1 MNTTQHIFG
10 VGVAVEASKFCRLA
24 GFKAE
29 KVFSSFAQQFITLCY
44 ILYIK
49 IKKVI
54 HDGCNQTVTESV
66 TDLKKAKFSYNSV
79 TFSYNSVTTQLQ
91 LNILKY
97 IVFAKFVT
105 EVTKK
110 QQVAENF

>member
-10 VGVAVEASKFCRLA
+10 VGVAVEVSKFCHLA
-24 GFKAE
+24 AFNAEIGFSKFVE
-29 KVFSSFAQQFITLCY
+29 QFITICY

-49 IKKVI
+49 IKKVL
-54 HDGCNQTVTESV
+54 HGGCNQTVTESV
-66 TDLKKAKFSYNSV
+66 TNLKNSNYSYNSV
-79 TFSYNSVTTQLQ
+79 TFSYNSVTTQLHS
-91 LNILKY
+91 NKLKY

-110 QQVAENF
+110 HQVTENF